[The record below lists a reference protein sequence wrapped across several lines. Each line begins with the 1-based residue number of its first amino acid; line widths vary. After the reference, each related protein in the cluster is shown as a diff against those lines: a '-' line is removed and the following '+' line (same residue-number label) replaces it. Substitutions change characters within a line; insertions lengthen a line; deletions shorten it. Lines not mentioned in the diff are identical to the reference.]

1 MESNKSSLMLK
12 YQKAKVKLLEYEVP
26 KKEWPSFPLNYRD
39 LAYPTVL
46 TISQCAEAINENL
59 EKKITYRSLRYCS
72 DFYDAA
78 FQSREQMIH
87 DADFALSG
95 ATAYFFMDNFGSAKV
110 LWKGVNTDQ
119 IMDDAQECLYE
130 VFSLAFTGI
139 TKKNTNCVIVQAI
152 VTFWKDGNK
161 DALLQIVN
169 KYRKHIFNSYSP
181 QTWFWGEIVC
191 AVVKVISDASA
202 RILLPMY
209 SALDIKNW
217 EAYFERKSSINLLWA
232 SQRLVGTSKI
242 LQGQN
247 AIVQLPTGVGKTKSI
262 ELIIWSMFLAGRGS
276 KALIVAPLRS
286 LCNEITYDMKMAFPK
301 EVSIN
306 QFSDVLEDDFIDM
319 LLGNTEKQILVC
331 TPEKLQYIFH
341 HDNAYLQSLDL
352 YIFDESH
359 MFDDRSRG
367 ALYELLLTDIKLGLS
382 EKQQLVLMS
391 AVLPN
396 ANEIVKWLFGDD
408 GVLAYDANI
417 KSTPK
422 AIGFADKNKQLHYYT
437 PAEDEENF
445 FVPYTYKTQK
455 LKPIGKERKERF
467 FPEDSQDRALY
478 YTNILCKTGGVA
490 IYFPQKRSIPKFF
503 AKLMELDK
511 RGYSLDKIRTASD
524 IDELSRF
531 HTLFKEYYG
540 EDYIYTRTV
549 QHGILPHYSSLPNG
563 IKISTEY
570 AYKKDKIKAVACTST
585 LAQGVNIPIK
595 YLLITGTNFAA
606 TKLSVRNFQN
616 LIGRTGRSGVYTEG
630 DIIVTES
637 KLYDDRRRGRGYYK
651 WQDTKGLFDGTAVE
665 ECGSS
670 ILNIVRDYAV
680 TYKVQLS
687 GFKIVNYICENII
700 DNNWINKLLNKLLE
714 EINEI
719 DKSDKVNYYR
729 QDIFKQL
736 CTYKASM
743 DSIENEIIY
752 LLSYHSMVSTVD
764 LLHEISNKLLE
775 NTLAFY
781 LATQEEKNLLRQLFD
796 AIESKIEG
804 KIGNI
809 KKYAGPMISM
819 ADADKI
825 IEWIKNNNINTGKRI
840 AKDLLDL
847 IENLF
852 GEVYPSLNLKKG
864 FALSWIRGDSYEQMN
879 KEYEIKIY
887 DIEKLCQYNISY
899 QMSFLVGNIIDL
911 VDVEC
916 VNIDALKLLQQAL
929 RYGVN
934 TRTAISICEK
944 IFNDR
949 FLAKQ
954 MTDIIGNNGVSTD
967 EIVTFVKLKKEKMIS
982 LLSCYPSYF
991 INVVESI

>member
-1 MESNKSSLMLK
+1 MEGNKSSLMLK

-26 KKEWPSFPLNYRD
+26 EKEWPSFPLNYRD

-46 TISQCAEAINENL
+46 TISQCAEAINEDS
-59 EKKITYRSLRYCS
+59 EKKTTYRSLRYCS

-110 LWKGVNTDQ
+110 LWQEVNMDQ
-119 IMDDAQECLYE
+119 IMDEAQECLYE
-130 VFSLAFTGI
+130 VFSLAFTGKA
-139 TKKNTNCVIVQAI
+139 KKNTNFAIVQAI
-152 VTFWKDGNK
+152 VTFWEDGGK
-161 DALLQIVN
+161 DALLQVV
-169 KYRKHIFNSYSP
+169 KEYRQYIFNSYSP

-191 AVVKVISDASA
+191 AVTKVISDASA
-202 RILLPMY
+202 RILLPLY
-209 SALDIKNW
+209 SALDNKNW
-217 EAYFERKSSINLLWA
+217 EAYFERKTSINLLWA

-242 LQGQN
+242 LQGEN

-262 ELIIWSMFLAGRGS
+262 ELIIWSMFLSGRGS

-286 LCNEITYDMKMAFPK
+286 LCNEITYDMKLAFPK
-301 EVSIN
+301 EILIN
-306 QFSDVLEDDFIDM
+306 QFSDVLEDDFIDI

-341 HDNAYLQSLDL
+341 HDNAYLQAMDL

-367 ALYELLLTDIKLGLS
+367 ALYELLLTDIKLGLR
-382 EKQQLVLMS
+382 EKQQLILMS

-396 ANEIVKWLFGDD
+396 ANQIARWLFGDD

-437 PAEDEENF
+437 PAEDEEDF

-455 LKPIGKERKERF
+455 LKLIGKERKERF

-478 YTNILCKTGGVA
+478 YTNILCKAGGVA
-490 IYFPQKRSIPKFF
+490 IYFPQKRSIPKLF
-503 AKLMELDK
+503 ARLKELDE
-511 RGYSLDKIRTASD
+511 RGCSLDKIKTTSD

-540 EDYIYTRTV
+540 KDYIYTQAV
-549 QHGILPHYSSLPNG
+549 QYGILPHYSALPNG

-570 AYKKDKIKAVACTST
+570 AYKKNKVKAVACTST

-595 YLLITGTNFAA
+595 YLLITGTNFSA
-606 TKLSVRNFQN
+606 TKMSVRNFQN
-616 LIGRTGRSGVYTEG
+616 LIGRTGRSGVYAEG

-637 KLYDDRRRGRGYYK
+637 KLYDERGRGSGYYK
-651 WQDTKGLFDGTAVE
+651 WQDTKGLFNVAAVE
-665 ECGSS
+665 ACGSS
-670 ILNIVRDYAV
+670 ILNIARDYAV
-680 TYKVQLS
+680 TYKVKLLGS
-687 GFKIVNYICENII
+687 EIVKYICENIH
-700 DNNWINKLLNKLLE
+700 DNNWTNKLLNELLK
-714 EINEI
+714 EIKEKDESVN
-719 DKSDKVNYYR
+719 VNYCG
-729 QDIFKQL
+729 QEIFEQL
-736 CTYKASM
+736 RTYKDSM
-743 DSIENEIIY
+743 DSIENEMIY
-752 LLSYHSMVSTVD
+752 LLSHHPLAQTAD
-764 LLHEISNKLLE
+764 LLHQISNKLLE

-781 LATQEEKNLLRQLFD
+781 LATEEEKILLRQLFD

-804 KIGNI
+804 QIGGI
-809 KKYAGPMISM
+809 QKYAGTMIPM

-825 IEWIKNNNINTGKRI
+825 IEWIEGNSINTDKRT
-840 AKDLLDL
+840 AKDLLDS

-887 DIEKLCQYNISY
+887 DIEKLCQYNVSY

-916 VNIDALKLLQQAL
+916 VNIDVLQLLQQAL

-934 TRTAISICEK
+934 TKTAISICEK

-954 MTDIIGNNGVSTD
+954 MAVIIGNNGVSTD
-967 EIVTFVKLKKEKMIS
+967 EIVSFVKSKKEEMIS
-982 LLSCYPSYF
+982 LLSSYPSYF
-991 INVVESI
+991 VNVVENI

>member
-26 KKEWPSFPLNYRD
+26 EKEWPSFPLNYRD

-46 TISQCAEAINENL
+46 AISQYAEAINEDLERKTIYKNL
-59 EKKITYRSLRYCS
+59 HYCS

-87 DADFALSG
+87 DADFTLSG
-95 ATAYFFMDNFGSAKV
+95 ATAYFFMDDFGSAKV
-110 LWKGVNTDQ
+110 LWQEANTDQ

-130 VFSLAFTGI
+130 VFSLAFTGKA
-139 TKKNTNCVIVQAI
+139 TKNTGFSIVQAI
-152 VTFWKDGNK
+152 VTFWEDGNK
-161 DALLQIVN
+161 DTLLQIVN
-169 KYRKHIFNSYSP
+169 EYRKYIFNSYSP

-191 AVVKVISDASA
+191 AVTKVISDASA

-217 EAYFERKSSINLLWA
+217 EDYFKRKSSINLLWA

-242 LQGQN
+242 FQGEN

-262 ELIIWSMFLAGRGS
+262 ELIIWSMFLAGRGR

-286 LCNEITYDMKMAFPK
+286 LCNEITYDIKMAFPK
-301 EVSIN
+301 DVSIN
-306 QFSDVLEDDFIDM
+306 QFSDVLEDDFIDI
-319 LLGNTEKQILVC
+319 LSENTEKQILVC

-396 ANEIVKWLFGDD
+396 ANEIVRWLFGDD
-408 GVLAYDANI
+408 GILAYDANI

-437 PAEDEENF
+437 PTEDEEDF

-455 LKPIGKERKERF
+455 LKLIGKERKERF

-478 YTNILCKTGGVA
+478 YTNILCKNGGVA

-503 AKLMELDK
+503 TRLRELDK
-511 RGYSLDKIRTASD
+511 RGCSLEKIRDVSD

-531 HTLFKEYYG
+531 QTLFKEYYG
-540 EDYIYTRTV
+540 ENYIYTQTV

-570 AYKKDKIKAVACTST
+570 AYKKNKIKAVACTST

-595 YLLITGTNFAA
+595 YLLITGTNFSA

-616 LIGRTGRSGVYTEG
+616 LIGRTGRSGIYTEG

-637 KLYDDRRRGRGYYK
+637 KIYDERRHGSGYYK
-651 WQDTKGLFDGTAVE
+651 WQNTKGLFDGASIE

-680 TYKVQLS
+680 NYKVKLS
-687 GFKIVNYICENII
+687 GSEIVNYICENIQ
-700 DNNWINKLLNKLLE
+700 DNNWINKLLNKILE
-714 EINEI
+714 ETNGIN
-719 DKSDKVNYYR
+719 KSDNENYYKR
-729 QDIFKQL
+729 EIFQQL
-736 CTYKASM
+736 CAYKNAV

-752 LLSYHSMVSTVD
+752 LFSCHSLVQTVD
-764 LLHEISNKLLE
+764 FLHEVSNKLLE

-781 LATQEEKNLLRQLFD
+781 LATQEEKMLLRQIFD
-796 AIESKIEG
+796 AIVSKIEG
-804 KIGNI
+804 QIGNI
-809 KKYAGPMISM
+809 SKYTGTMISM
-819 ADADKI
+819 EDADKI
-825 IEWIKNNNINTGKRI
+825 IEWIEHNNINTDKRI
-840 AKDLLDL
+840 AKELLDL
-847 IENLF
+847 IENVF

-864 FALSWIRGDSYEQMN
+864 FALSWVRGDSYEQMN
-879 KEYEIKIY
+879 KDYEIKIH
-887 DIEKLCQYNISY
+887 DIEKLCQYNVSY
-899 QMSFLVGNIIDL
+899 QMSFFVGNIIDL
-911 VDVEC
+911 VDAEC
-916 VNIDALKLLQQAL
+916 VNIDALNLLQQAL

-934 TRTAISICEK
+934 TKTEVSICEK

-954 MTDIIGNNGVSTD
+954 MKDIIGNNGVSTD
-967 EIVTFVKLKKEKMIS
+967 EIIKFVKSKKKEMLS
-982 LLSCYPSYF
+982 LLSSYPSYF
-991 INVVESI
+991 INVIENI

>member
-1 MESNKSSLMLK
+1 MGNSKSSLMLK

-26 KKEWPSFPLNYRD
+26 EQEWPSFPLNYRD

-46 TISQCAEAINENL
+46 TISQCAEAINEDSEN
-59 EKKITYRSLRYCS
+59 KTTYRSLRYCS

-110 LWKGVNTDQ
+110 LWQEVNTDQ
-119 IMDDAQECLYE
+119 IINEAQECLYE
-130 VFSLAFTGI
+130 VFALAFTGKI
-139 TKKNTNCVIVQAI
+139 MKNSNFIIVQAI
-152 VTFWKDGNK
+152 IKFWKDGNK
-161 DALLQIVN
+161 DTLLQVIN
-169 KYRKHIFNSYSP
+169 KYREYIFDSYSP
-181 QTWFWGEIVC
+181 QTYFWGEIVC
-191 AVVKVISDASA
+191 AVTKVISGASA

-209 SALDIKNW
+209 SAIDIKNW
-217 EAYFERKSSINLLWA
+217 EVYFKRKSSINLLWA

-242 LQGQN
+242 LQGEN

-262 ELIIWSMFLAGRGS
+262 ELIIWSMFLEGRGS

-306 QFSDVLEDDFIDM
+306 QFSDVLENDFIDM
-319 LLGNTEKQILVC
+319 LLGNAEKQILVC

-341 HDNAYLQSLDL
+341 HDKAYLQSLNL

-396 ANEIVKWLFGDD
+396 ANEIVKWLFGDN

-422 AIGFADKNKQLHYYT
+422 AIGFADKNRQLHYYT
-437 PAEDEENF
+437 PAEAEEDF
-445 FVPYTYKTQK
+445 FVPYTYKKQK
-455 LKPIGKERKERF
+455 LKLIGKERKERF

-490 IYFPQKRSIPKFF
+490 IYFSQKRSIPKFF
-503 AKLMELDK
+503 KKLEDLEK
-511 RGYSLDKIRTASD
+511 RGYSLNRIRDTSD
-524 IDELSRF
+524 TDELLRF

-540 EDYIYTRTV
+540 EEYIYTQTV
-549 QHGILPHYSSLPNG
+549 QYGILPHYSSLPNG
-563 IKISTEY
+563 IKICIEY
-570 AYKKDKIKAVACTST
+570 AYKKNKIKAVACTST

-595 YLLITGTNFAA
+595 YLLITGTNFSSA
-606 TKLSVRNFQN
+606 KLSVRNFQN

-630 DIIVTES
+630 DVIVTES
-637 KLYDDRRRGRGYYK
+637 KLYDERISGRGYYK
-651 WQDTKGLFDGTAVE
+651 WKDTRGLFDEATVE
-665 ECGSS
+665 KCGSS

-680 TYKVQLS
+680 TYKVKLS
-687 GFKIVNYICENII
+687 GSEIVNYICENIY
-700 DNNWINKLLNKLLE
+700 DNNWTNELLNVLLE
-714 EINEI
+714 EIKEI
-719 DKSDKVNYYR
+719 DKSDNINYYR
-729 QDIFKQL
+729 QEIFEQL
-736 CTYKASM
+736 CTYKESM
-743 DSIENEIIY
+743 DSIENEMIY
-752 LLSYHSMVSTVD
+752 MFSYYPLVPTIE

-781 LATQEEKNLLRQLFD
+781 LATQEEKILLRQIFG
-796 AIESKIEG
+796 AIESKLEG
-804 KIGNI
+804 HIGNI
-809 KKYAGPMISM
+809 KKYAGTMISM

-825 IEWIKNNNINTGKRI
+825 IEWVKDNSVNTEKRT

-864 FALSWIRGDSYEQMN
+864 FALSWIRGDSYEQMSKN
-879 KEYEIKIY
+879 YDVKIY
-887 DIEKLCQYNISY
+887 DIEKLCQYNVSY

-911 VDVEC
+911 VEAEC

-934 TRTAISICEK
+934 TKTEISICDK

-949 FLAKQ
+949 VLAKK
-954 MTDIIGNNGVSTD
+954 MTNIIGNNGVTTD
-967 EIVTFVKLKKEKMIS
+967 EIVASVKSKKEKMIE
-982 LLSCYPSYF
+982 LLSDYPSFF
-991 INVVESI
+991 INIVENI